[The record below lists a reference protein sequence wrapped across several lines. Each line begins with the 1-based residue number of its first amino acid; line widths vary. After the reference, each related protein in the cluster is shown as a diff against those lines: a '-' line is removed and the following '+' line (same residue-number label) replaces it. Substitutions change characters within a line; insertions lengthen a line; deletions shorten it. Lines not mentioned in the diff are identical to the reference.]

1 MNFRQMNYLVTL
13 AETLNFSLAA
23 EALGVSQPAL
33 SKQIISIEKEFGITL
48 FNRSSVPL
56 TLTPAGEEIVKQCKE
71 MLYSQSQLQS
81 IADEF
86 KNGNKGRLIIGIS
99 PFRATYFLNDVILKL
114 REKFTGLEIV
124 LKETGSAELHKMA
137 VEGKVDLAI
146 INKPFDETLLN
157 VIPLCEEKLVLAI
170 PKNVSSKLLKRGIET
185 PTLKNIEEFPFIAL
199 SKNQELRQMLNKLCA
214 TENVKLNVS
223 VEVNGIATAWNL
235 AQAGIGATVVPMSYA
250 ENLKTKNLTLV
261 PLETQSSVRKPA
273 IVTKKGAFLTTFTTE
288 AIKLLKTSNPEVF

>member
-99 PFRATYFLNDVILKL
+99 PFRATYFLNDIILKL

-146 INKPFDETLLN
+146 INQPFDDALLD
-157 VIPLCEEKLVLAI
+157 VIPLSEEKLVLAI
-170 PKNVSSKLLKRGIET
+170 PKNVSTKLLKRGIET

-250 ENLKTKNLTLV
+250 ENVKTKNLTLV
-261 PLETQSSVRKPA
+261 PLEAQSSVRKPA
-273 IVTKKGAFLTTFTTE
+273 IVTKKGAFLTTFTAE

>member
-1 MNFRQMNYLVTL
+1 MNFRQMKYLVTL

-86 KNGNKGRLIIGIS
+86 KKGNKGRLIIGIS

-114 REKFTGLEIV
+114 RQKFPGLEIV

-146 INKPFDETLLN
+146 INQPFDDSLLD
-157 VIPLCEEKLVLAI
+157 VIPLGEEKLVLVI
-170 PKNVSSKLLKRGIET
+170 PKNISSKLLKRGIET
-185 PTLKNIEEFPFIAL
+185 PTLKSIEPFSFIAL
-199 SKNQELRQMLNKLCA
+199 SQNQELRQKLNKLCA
-214 TENVKLNVS
+214 AENVNLNVS

-273 IVTKKGAFLTTFTTE
+273 IVTKKGAYITTFAIE
-288 AIKLLKTSNPEVF
+288 AIKLIQSL